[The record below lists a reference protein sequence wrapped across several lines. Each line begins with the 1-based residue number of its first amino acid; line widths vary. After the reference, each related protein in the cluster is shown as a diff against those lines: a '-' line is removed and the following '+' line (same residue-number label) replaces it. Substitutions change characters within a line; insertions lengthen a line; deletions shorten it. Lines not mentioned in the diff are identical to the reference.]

1 MISSI
6 SPLENA
12 TTRFVPKSSAG
23 GVLNLKSILVFSA
36 YSCITSIYSEAG
48 DCAVS
53 ETVIDVV
60 RVTSTIGN
68 SSLFT
73 STSDSFFADFSSF
86 EEHAVIKLNINTIE
100 NNITKFLFIID
111 PFPFLLTLSIIF
123 QYMYLLPPYFDT
135 SL

>member
-1 MISSI
+1 SRLHTPKFSV
-6 SPLENA
+6 
-12 TTRFVPKSSAG
+12 VPKSTVE
-23 GVLNLKSILVFSA
+23 GVFKLKSRLVFSA
-36 YSCITSIYSEAG
+36 YSCIASISTHAG
-48 DCAVS
+48 DCSVAGAII
-53 ETVIDVV
+53 VIV
-60 RVTSTIGN
+60 RFSSTIGN
-68 SSLFT
+68 PSLFT

-100 NNITKFLFIID
+100 NNKTKFLFIID